1 MDGAVPVATAPA
13 TPAVLGVERSFTGRR
28 WRSRLADDRPAYAL
42 ADRLG
47 LPELVARVLTA
58 RGIGPDEAPRFLAPT
73 LRDHLPDPSHLK
85 GMDEAAARLAAA
97 VRGGEGIA
105 IFGDYDVDGATSSA
119 LLLRFLRRAGARAT
133 AYIPDRMTEG
143 YGPNAPALL
152 RLRAEG
158 AAVVVTVDC
167 GTTAFA
173 PLAAAR
179 AAGLDVVVVDHHV
192 AEPALPDAVAVVNP
206 NRLDQETEHRGLAAV
221 GVSFLLAVAV
231 NRTLRDAGWW
241 GPARPQPDL
250 LALLDLVALGTVC
263 DVMPLTG
270 LNRALVT
277 QGLKVMGRRGN
288 AGMAALADV
297 ARLDQRP
304 QAFHLGYVLGPR
316 VNAGGR
322 VGRAD
327 LGMRLLS
334 TDDPA
339 EAATIAAELDR
350 FNEDRRRIE
359 AEVLEAAT
367 AAVESQAL
375 PPVLAVGGEGW
386 HPGVIGIVASRLKDR
401 FDRPAMVFAI
411 DGGLA
416 KGSGR
421 SVPGF
426 DLGAAVIAARQA
438 GILALGGGHAMAA
451 GFSLAAA
458 RIDEFGQFLCQ
469 RFAASGIVAGR
480 VPELGIDGSMALSG
494 LDVALVERLEG
505 LGPFGAGMSEPR
517 FALGHLRVV
526 RADLA
531 GQTHVRCIL
540 AAASGERVKGIAFRA
555 MEGDLGPALMAA
567 RGRTIHVAGRVSIDS
582 WNGGDTGQVRIDDA
596 APAA

>member
-1 MDGAVPVATAPA
+1 MDGSVAAAGPAAP
-13 TPAVLGVERSFTGRR
+13 TVLGVERSFTGRR

-58 RGIGPDEAPRFLAPT
+58 RGVGPDEAPRFLAPT
-73 LRDHLPDPSHLK
+73 LRDLLPDPSHLK
-85 GMDEAAARLAAA
+85 GMDAAAERLARA

-119 LLLRFLRRAGARAT
+119 LLLRFLRQAGARAI

-152 RLRAEG
+152 RLRADG

-167 GTTAFA
+167 GTTAFE

-192 AEPALPDAVAVVNP
+192 AEPALPEAVAIVNP
-206 NRLDQETEHRGLAAV
+206 NRLDQETAHRSLAAV

-231 NRTLRDAGWW
+231 NRALRDAGWW
-241 GPARPQPDL
+241 NGGRPEPDL

-270 LNRALVT
+270 LNRALVA
-277 QGLKVMGRRGN
+277 QGLKVMARRGN
-288 AGMAALADV
+288 PGLAALADV

-339 EAATIAAELDR
+339 EAAAIAAELER

-359 AEVLEAAT
+359 AEVLAAAI
-367 AAVESQAL
+367 AAVEATAL

-386 HPGVIGIVASRLKDR
+386 HPGVIGIVASRLKER
-401 FDRPAMVFAI
+401 FDRPAMVFAV
-411 DGGLA
+411 DGDMA

-458 RIDEFGQFLCQ
+458 RIAEFGAFLGE
-469 RFAASGIVAGR
+469 RFAACGIAAGR

-494 LDVALVERLEG
+494 LDVALVARLEG

-526 RADLA
+526 RADPA
-531 GQTHVRCIL
+531 GQSHVRCIL

-555 MEGDLGPALMAA
+555 MESELGPALMAA
-567 RGRTIHVAGRVSIDS
+567 RGRTVHVAGRVSIDS
-582 WNGGDTGQVRIDDA
+582 WNGGDTVQVRIDDA

>member
-1 MDGAVPVATAPA
+1 MDGAVAPA
-13 TPAVLGVERSFTGRR
+13 RAAVPAVLGVEHSFTGRR
-28 WRSRLADDRPAYAL
+28 WRPRLADDRLGFAL

-47 LPELVARVLTA
+47 LPELVARVLAA
-58 RGIGPDEAPRFLAPT
+58 RGIDADSAPRFLTPT
-73 LRDHLPDPSHLK
+73 LRDLLPDPSHLL
-85 GMDEAAARLAAA
+85 GMDAAAARLARA
-97 VRGGEGIA
+97 VCSGEGIA

-119 LLLRFLRRAGARAT
+119 LLLRFLRQAGGRAI

-143 YGPNAPALL
+143 YGPNAPALR

-158 AAVVVTVDC
+158 ASVVVTVDC
-167 GTTAFA
+167 GTTAFE

-179 AAGLDVVVVDHHV
+179 AVGLDVLVVDHHV
-192 AEPALPDAVAVVNP
+192 AEPALPEAVAVVNP
-206 NRLDQETEHRGLAAV
+206 NRLDQDTEHRTLAAV

-231 NRTLRDAGWW
+231 NRALREAGWW
-241 GPARPQPDL
+241 TAERPAPDL
-250 LALLDLVALGTVC
+250 LSLLDLVALGTVC

-270 LNRALVT
+270 LNRALVA
-277 QGLKVMGRRGN
+277 QGLKVMTRRGN
-288 AGMAALADV
+288 PGLAALADS

-339 EAATIAAELDR
+339 EAAAIAAELER

-359 AEVLEAAT
+359 GEVLASAT
-367 AAVESQAL
+367 AAVEAGPL

-386 HPGVIGIVASRLKDR
+386 HPGVIGIVASRLKER
-401 FDRPAMVFAI
+401 FDRPVMVIAI
-411 DGGLA
+411 EGGMA

-426 DLGAAVIAARQA
+426 DLGAAVVAARQA
-438 GILALGGGHAMAA
+438 GILTLGGGHAMAA
-451 GFSLAAA
+451 GFSLAAG
-458 RIDEFGQFLCQ
+458 RIPEFGQFLCE
-469 RFAASGIVAGR
+469 RFGACGIAAGR
-480 VPELGIDGSMALSG
+480 VPELGIDGAMALSG
-494 LDVALVERLEG
+494 LGVELVERLEG

-526 RADLA
+526 RADVA
-531 GQTHVRCIL
+531 GQNHVRCIL
-540 AAASGERVKGIAFRA
+540 AAASGERLKGIAFRA
-555 MEGDLGPALMAA
+555 MENDLGPSLMAA
-567 RGRTIHVAGRVSIDS
+567 RGRTIHVAGRVSVDS
-582 WNGGDTGQVRIDDA
+582 WNGGDSVQVRIDDA